1 MRVVSDASV
10 TVEILLLLK
19 NNKQRFLE
27 LVKAT
32 CPVAN
37 EDGNSNVAT
46 KEETEQSLT
55 ERIEEIEEFQA
66 VKGKVLMLIRMCDL
80 IQPGEIF

>member
-1 MRVVSDASV
+1 MRVVSEASV

-37 EDGNSNVAT
+37 EDGSSNVAR

-66 VKGKVLMLIRMCDL
+66 VKGKVLMLTRMCDL